1 MLLHPSGLYTLSV
14 DAGNLASVAAG
25 RRGLF
30 TNSPPQFAHLPLRI
44 VSAHVEHHVHSIE
57 QISASTE
64 SGGRSLLQHSQFGF
78 NKSISSPLF
87 N

>member
-1 MLLHPSGLYTLSV
+1 MREILS
-14 DAGNLASVAAG
+14 SVAAG

-44 VSAHVEHHVHSIE
+44 VSAHVEHQVHSIE
-57 QISASTE
+57 QMSASVD

-78 NKSISSPLF
+78 NKSIIPPSF
-87 N
+87 K